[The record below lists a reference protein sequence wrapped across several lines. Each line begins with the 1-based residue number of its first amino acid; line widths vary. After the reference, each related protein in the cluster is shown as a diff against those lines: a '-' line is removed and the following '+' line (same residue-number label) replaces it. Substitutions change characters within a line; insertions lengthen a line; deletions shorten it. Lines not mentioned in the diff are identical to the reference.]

1 MSQRGTDPATEKRR
15 LRAREESEND
25 PLGRWLQDLF
35 DGTAEAVVLAIPA
48 LLFSILSSD
57 IAASS
62 AAMGATVVLSVGI
75 AAYRNG
81 RLSVGPEWP
90 PMNTAF
96 VLLRVVW
103 YNVAVVAALF
113 VGATSAATP
122 VAPSELVVAGFV
134 GGGVAAVAV
143 LSLSSAAAAIE
154 TVRGV

>member
-15 LRAREESEND
+15 LRPREESESD

-35 DGTAEAVVLAIPA
+35 DGTAEGVVLGLPA

-62 AAMGATVVLSVGI
+62 AAMGAAIVLSGGI

-90 PMNTAF
+90 PMDPAF
-96 VLLRVVW
+96 VLLRAVW
-103 YNVAVVAALF
+103 YNAAVVAALF
-113 VGATSAATP
+113 AGAAAVTAP

-134 GGGVAAVAV
+134 GGGIAAVAV
-143 LSLSSAAAAIE
+143 LSLSSAAMGVE
-154 TVRGV
+154 TIREV